1 MCALLLLDQD
11 QNIAQAAP
19 RSGQD
24 ALANLDSGAGVYGLA
39 LEYLVCKERQPINAV
54 SDMVTIQTPCSEIQ
68 EARRYVVC
76 L

>member
-1 MCALLLLDQD
+1 MCVLLLHDQG
-11 QNIAQAAP
+11 QNIAEAAP

-39 LEYLVCKERQPINAV
+39 QEYLVCKERQPINTV
-54 SDMVTIQTPCSEIQ
+54 SEMVTVQTPCGEIQ
-68 EARRYVVC
+68 EARWHAVC